1 MAQRQLRVQSLELNV
16 KIARDKAERSLN
28 LNLVTYRLYGP
39 HQFSQHKADMMRLA
53 RLALAL
59 LVLSGAPAM
68 AQEAIPA
75 PAGKVSAWRAA
86 LTEVAI
92 ARYRIALKLTAEQE
106 KYWPAV
112 ASALRHL
119 ARLPEINEAA
129 VRRVAPSV
137 SPLLAHL
144 DDRQKQVAMNLVA
157 NSGLS
162 QYASLF

>member
-1 MAQRQLRVQSLELNV
+1 
-16 KIARDKAERSLN
+16 
-28 LNLVTYRLYGP
+28 
-39 HQFSQHKADMMRLA
+39 MRLA
-53 RLALAL
+53 RLAFVL
-59 LVLSGAPAM
+59 LVFTGAPAM
-68 AQEAIPA
+68 AQEFHDPA
-75 PAGKVSAWRAA
+75 PAGRVSAWRSA

-106 KYWPAV
+106 RYWPAV

-137 SPLLAHL
+137 SPLIAHL

>member
-1 MAQRQLRVQSLELNV
+1 
-16 KIARDKAERSLN
+16 
-28 LNLVTYRLYGP
+28 
-39 HQFSQHKADMMRLA
+39 MMRLV

-59 LVLSGAPAM
+59 LILSGAPAM
-68 AQEAIPA
+68 AQEFNDPA
-75 PAGKVSAWRAA
+75 PAGKVSAWRIA
-86 LTEVAI
+86 LSEVQI

-112 ASALRHL
+112 ANALRHL

-129 VRRVAPSV
+129 VRRVAPSM
-137 SPLLAHL
+137 SPLIAHL
-144 DDRQKQVAMNLVA
+144 DDHQKQVAMNLVA